1 MTLAEVVE
9 SLGLKVV
16 AGKESLDRE
25 VTGGYT
31 GDLLSDVMA
40 NSGKGQIW
48 ITLQSHVNIAAVGIL
63 RELAGIVIIR
73 DRAPDEAAVKRAEEE
88 GLPILQ
94 TDLPAFEISGRLF
107 NLLNT

>member
-16 AGKESLDRE
+16 AGEESLDRE